1 MLILFSFLDNIVEIV
16 WNRFLLFPLCF
27 IICILVK
34 ALYIIRAGLFE
45 ACLRLNRFPLAF
57 VILTRSIGRQS
68 FFRRRK
74 RRFFGNRLEI
84 LEMLF
89 DLALKLLVV
98 VIVILRGDFVVDLFL
113 MFGLIYVI
121 YGRIDLCL
129 LFCFFVMYHFVH
141 CLIAFLWLH
150 GDLFFLVEVFH
161 LLINFQSLLIV
172 CCHRLILT
180 VLKKILLRFS

>member
-1 MLILFSFLDNIVEIV
+1 MLVLFSFLDSIVEIV
-16 WNRFLLFPLCF
+16 WNHLLPCLICF

-45 ACLRLNRFPLAF
+45 ACLRLNRFPLVF
-57 VILTRSIGRQS
+57 VILTRSIGRLS

-74 RRFFGNRLEI
+74 HRFFGNRLEI
-84 LEMLF
+84 LEILS

-98 VIVILRGDFVVDLFL
+98 GMVIMRGDFVVDLFL

-121 YGRIDLCL
+121 YGKIDLCFL
-129 LFCFFVMYHFVH
+129 YCFFVIYHFALR
-141 CLIAFLWLH
+141 LIALLWLH
-150 GDLFFLVEVFH
+150 GDLFFLFRVFH
-161 LLINFQSLLIV
+161 LLINCQSLLIV

-180 VLKKILLRFS
+180 ILKKILLKFS